1 MIKTNTHEVE
11 RIYVFLDFMGVCIC
25 PNNMGVCICPNNMG
39 VCICPNN
46 MGVCFEYIKLLF
58 ILEHLLVKFRIEI
71 VEIPAVQLILCLL

>member
-25 PNNMGVCICPNNMG
+25 S
-39 VCICPNN
+39 NN